1 MFNKNAFVFLKPVL
15 TDFITLL
22 TWYEDMMNKIL
33 WYYMVQGR
41 NVSLVFFFKE
51 EKGHFSQ
58 QLKMI
63 NWSSV
68 CPGDEIYKK

>member
-1 MFNKNAFVFLKPVL
+1 MVRGHDEQDPVVL
-15 TDFITLL
+15 HGTG
-22 TWYEDMMNKIL
+22 KKC
-33 WYYMVQGR
+33 QPG
-41 NVSLVFFFKE
+41 FFFKE
-51 EKGHFSQ
+51 EKAHFSQ